1 MITNREKQ
9 GYDAKVSAGQ
19 SLTAV
24 SILRPHAR
32 VATCGKEEVFQKGIC
47 EFSLCAPCYSR
58 QMKRGFTLVELLV
71 VIAIIG
77 ILSSVVLVSLAQ
89 ARARSRY
96 ALVVSQMKEIHKA
109 AELNY
114 DVQGSY
120 AADVARDT
128 NPGFSALSGWPT
140 PPCSGWTYD
149 WESSPA
155 WGTTRITLRKT
166 GSTAASGVYYY
177 CIVPNTATGVC
188 DDVQDAA
195 TTIQNVA
202 SKVITCTE

>member
-1 MITNREKQ
+1 
-9 GYDAKVSAGQ
+9 
-19 SLTAV
+19 
-24 SILRPHAR
+24 
-32 VATCGKEEVFQKGIC
+32 
-47 EFSLCAPCYSR
+47 
-58 QMKRGFTLVELLV
+58 MKRGFTLVELLV

-120 AADVARDT
+120 AADVARDI

-140 PPCSGWTYD
+140 PPCTGWTYD
-149 WESSPA
+149 
-155 WGTTRITLRKT
+155 
-166 GSTAASGVYYY
+166 
-177 CIVPNTATGVC
+177 
-188 DDVQDAA
+188 
-195 TTIQNVA
+195 
-202 SKVITCTE
+202 